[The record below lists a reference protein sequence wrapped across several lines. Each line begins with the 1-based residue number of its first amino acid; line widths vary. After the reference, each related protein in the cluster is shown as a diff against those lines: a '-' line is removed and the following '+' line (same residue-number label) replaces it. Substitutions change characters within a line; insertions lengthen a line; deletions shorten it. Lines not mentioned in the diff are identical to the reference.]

1 MFGQR
6 FLDNPRADSHQ
17 SLHVGVLWFRMCL
30 LPFWGLAAPGGRKKG
45 EMEFSLLWESMG
57 NFFSFWW
64 FLSDISATRGH
75 IHTIFYLCT
84 DNVCRRA
91 PSPLGSIGPLR
102 AGGGELKTQKMGVV
116 SFVLRTATISIFLS
130 ASKCGSIC
138 RAQTCAQSG
147 IEPSR
152 SSKAFL
158 QGGQKVRKNF
168 KFFTMSRVYVPIS
181 QKLLTI
187 EAYKQRTQKK
197 LYLSP
202 IQLSHV
208 YGPIAHRVL
217 QGEPK
222 SA

>member
-1 MFGQR
+1 M
-6 FLDNPRADSHQ
+6 
-17 SLHVGVLWFRMCL
+17 GVN
-30 LPFWGLAAPGGRKKG
+30 G
-45 EMEFSLLWESMG
+45 E
-57 NFFSFWW
+57 FFSFWW

-187 EAYKQRTQKK
+187 EAYKQRTQKSFISP
-197 LYLSP
+197 LSNCRMYMDQSLTGFYRVSQKVRDVIP
-202 IQLSHV
+202 VLRIT
-208 YGPIAHRVL
+208 PIATQPSAVSVFLSVAKCGAVAYVGHRPAHIL
-217 QGEPK
+217 
-222 SA
+222 A

>member
-1 MFGQR
+1 M
-6 FLDNPRADSHQ
+6 S
-17 SLHVGVLWFRMCL
+17 S
-30 LPFWGLAAPGGRKKG
+30 
-45 EMEFSLLWESMG
+45 SLLGISGPRRAEKGGNEIFVTMG
-57 NFFSFWW
+57 VNGEFFSFWW